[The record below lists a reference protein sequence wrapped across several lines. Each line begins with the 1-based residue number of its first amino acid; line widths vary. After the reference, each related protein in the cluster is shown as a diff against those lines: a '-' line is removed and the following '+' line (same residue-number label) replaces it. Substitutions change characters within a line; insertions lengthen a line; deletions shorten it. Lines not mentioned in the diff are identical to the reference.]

1 MARLFDRWK
10 VGYGLSI
17 LTDILPDAVE
27 VEGREYAVNTNF
39 RDCLKVV
46 MAFEDEELTG
56 LEKQMILLQ
65 VMYPVKP
72 DNTEKAM
79 EMAVKFLDGAVEGD
93 GENPDEK
100 PERVFSWAKDANYI
114 FAAFKQTHGIDL
126 DKEKDMHW
134 WKFIALFMDLGSET
148 FFCNLTALRKR
159 IFSGKGSKED
169 YDYARELGHIF
180 EIGQSDTRTPEQ
192 IEMDE
197 IFDQALE
204 GRQV

>member
-1 MARLFDRWK
+1 M
-10 VGYGLSI
+10 SI
-17 LTDILPDAVE
+17 LTDTLPDAVE
-27 VEGREYAVNTNF
+27 IEGREYAINTDF

-56 LEKQMILLQ
+56 FEKQMILLQ
-65 VMYPVKP
+65 VMYPVRP
-72 DNTEKAM
+72 DDTEKAM
-79 EMAVKFLDGAVEGD
+79 EMAIKFLDGGLDDKTEEEGL
-93 GENPDEK
+93 EQ
-100 PERVFSWAKDANYI
+100 ERLRQEGYRQEEQRLFSWVKDANFI

-159 IFSGKGSKED
+159 IFSGKASEED
-169 YDYARELGHIF
+169 YRAARELGHIF
-180 EIGQSDTRTPEQ
+180 ELGPHDTRTPEQ

-197 IFDQALE
+197 IFDRALE
-204 GRQV
+204 GR